1 MASTI
6 HSAFL
11 PSKQAAEEVG
21 SHAVKMRCTRKGR
34 AMDGRLHR
42 FICNE
47 QPMTNVSSGLGE
59 QHGSDSPQGRL
70 RAYQLVSGEDLWR
83 GSETVQRRTSEK
95 GQKNSLAQVLRYKS
109 AFHSG
114 KFHFLSDKLSF
125 LKEKVT
131 LFLKTVLGP
140 HHIQSVGLTS
150 RLVTVPLT
158 RHGSLNSWSY
168 LSCGL

>member
-70 RAYQLVSGEDLWR
+70 QTSWCLGKICEEEVKRFKEELLRR
-83 GSETVQRRTSEK
+83 GGRIV
-95 GQKNSLAQVLRYKS
+95 
-109 AFHSG
+109 
-114 KFHFLSDKLSF
+114 
-125 LKEKVT
+125 
-131 LFLKTVLGP
+131 
-140 HHIQSVGLTS
+140 
-150 RLVTVPLT
+150 
-158 RHGSLNSWSY
+158 
-168 LSCGL
+168 